1 MLLTS
6 ILSVALLLFTPAETR
21 PLRTR
26 QAATEGLISVPLRR
40 VERNPSLHPEIRHQI
55 DLNHATRIAA
65 RAAGLPNPPQHELL
79 ANLHRRAEHIQ
90 AQRKRYS
97 VLPAGFDGSVPEFS
111 SGAGN
116 QLVAAQSFQP
126 ASNTPAVLTND
137 SSEVDSDGAD
147 TSFVMILS
155 IGSPSQDYKV
165 IVDSGSS
172 VLWLKSGN
180 HCVSQDNQG
189 NPQGCGNH
197 KFLDSST
204 SSSLISLNDPFNI
217 VYGSGSASG
226 SLVNDTVVF
235 GGILLSN
242 YTFGL
247 ADKISNS
254 FASDAVADGLMGTA
268 KSGLV
273 ASAVADPTKLPTPI
287 EALVNSGTISQGIA
301 SYALPRLVDD
311 PNGGEITFGG
321 MDPSKFDAS
330 TAVTVKSSDTSAF
343 WVAQMDGVTVN
354 GATISLSHSAAIL
367 DTGTTIAV
375 FPTADAAAI
384 HAQIPGAVFSEA
396 TGSGTIPCNTTAS
409 VAVQFGGKSFP
420 IDAKDLLFASFGK
433 KTGDC
438 TSGIGGFNQTQALLG
453 GTFLKSVYMSTNI
466 DDNSI
471 TLAQRI

>member
-1 MLLTS
+1 
-6 ILSVALLLFTPAETR
+6 
-21 PLRTR
+21 
-26 QAATEGLISVPLRR
+26 
-40 VERNPSLHPEIRHQI
+40 
-55 DLNHATRIAA
+55 
-65 RAAGLPNPPQHELL
+65 
-79 ANLHRRAEHIQ
+79 
-90 AQRKRYS
+90 
-97 VLPAGFDGSVPEFS
+97 
-111 SGAGN
+111 
-116 QLVAAQSFQP
+116 
-126 ASNTPAVLTND
+126 
-137 SSEVDSDGAD
+137 
-147 TSFVMILS
+147 MILS

-268 KSGLV
+268 KSVSSLARLRRMRSYECQGLV

-354 GATISLSHSAAIL
+354 GATIPLSHSAAIL

-396 TGSGTIPCNTTAS
+396 TGSGTIPCNTTAT